1 MGFLHL
7 FIVNKSGGL
16 IHHRALGPRA
26 PTIGTNDWLRIGSTF
41 HSLHAIA
48 TEANPVRATPSSTSS
63 GADDGINMIEASG
76 LLLCCLQTR
85 TGVKFVITAE
95 PGTRNSK
102 QVLRELYV
110 LYSECALNQYDEA
123 SGLLLCCLQ
132 TRTGVKFVITPEP
145 GTRNP
150 KQVLRE
156 LYVLYSECALKDPF
170 YELDMPIR
178 CELFTDA
185 VDALMARM
193 QSSSKSTG
201 GGGIVDGVL
210 LSMVED
216 DDDEDDDDVE
226 WE

>member
-1 MGFLHL
+1 MDDMGFLHL

-48 TEANPVRATPSSTSS
+48 TEANPVRSSSSTGS
-63 GADDGINMIEASG
+63 DDGINMIEASG

-95 PGTRNSK
+95 PGTRN
-102 QVLRELYV
+102 
-110 LYSECALNQYDEA
+110 
-123 SGLLLCCLQ
+123 
-132 TRTGVKFVITPEP
+132 
-145 GTRNP
+145 P
-150 KQVLRE
+150 KQVLKD

-185 VDALMARM
+185 VDALMETVQGGGRSK
-193 QSSSKSTG
+193 SSSG
-201 GGGIVDGVL
+201 GGGRNR
-210 LSMVED
+210 
-216 DDDEDDDDVE
+216 
-226 WE
+226 

>member
-1 MGFLHL
+1 MDDMGFLHL

-48 TEANPVRATPSSTSS
+48 TEANPVRASSS
-63 GADDGINMIEASG
+63 GYSSGSSEGINMIEASG

-95 PGTRNSK
+95 PGTRN
-102 QVLRELYV
+102 
-110 LYSECALNQYDEA
+110 
-123 SGLLLCCLQ
+123 
-132 TRTGVKFVITPEP
+132 
-145 GTRNP
+145 P
-150 KQVLRE
+150 KQILRD

-178 CELFTDA
+178 CELFTEA
-185 VDALMARM
+185 VDALMDKV
-193 QSSSKSTG
+193 QGSSG
-201 GGGIVDGVL
+201 GGKLAGGGRNR
-210 LSMVED
+210 
-216 DDDEDDDDVE
+216 
-226 WE
+226 